1 MISAVESF
9 VSKKLDRV
17 AMGLMRDGSAS
28 QHTHRMFIDKVVITR
43 WVNNA
48 IVDKAK
54 KAGVPI
60 TDYGKLTISIDNA
73 WKATYTKAG
82 ILDAFKE
89 AAKDAE
95 TVGSMKY
102 DDGESSDN
110 RHVLFFYKG
119 AYASTRK
126 VKTGKNKGVPQ
137 SKINYAMG
145 KLWKKNMEHI
155 ANSNK
160 EVKAGGGPYHAVGS
174 RNHGDPLGKTSEDQ
188 TTIAKLSV
196 AENFDA
202 EMADIERQL
211 GDDYP
216 ENKQM
221 VQQVMKHYNDAF
233 ERDYHIKDLQDAS
246 TQNIDREIIIDIT
259 YGNFIDNRD
268 KKSLKSD
275 VGHSGAGFKGFM
287 KTEADAIMTE
297 FQEHMKK
304 KPNDLAKLQGS
315 QSFIEKAG
323 SLTPAMM
330 VQSLFKN
337 ATKPDMRFKVNK
349 ALLKKAQK
357 ASGKKSTSIK
367 TKRKATKGR
376 SRLVGAAAGSR
387 KKPKKN
393 AAQRAEGATQPS
405 PIALRNILNEA
416 LPEMVASKM
425 TTPALQFRTGRFA
438 NSARV
443 ENVNMGPR
451 GGTHIDYTYM
461 RNPYETFEPGNKQGS
476 TQRDPRKIIGASIR
490 ELATGILGR
499 QPTSIRRN

>member
-1 MISAVESF
+1 
-9 VSKKLDRV
+9 
-17 AMGLMRDGSAS
+17 MGLMRDGSAS
-28 QHTHRMFIDKVVITR
+28 QHTHRLFIDKTVITR

-60 TDYGKLTISIDNA
+60 TDYGALTIDINNA
-73 WKATYTKAG
+73 WKAVYNKAG
-82 ILDAFKE
+82 ILEAFKE
-89 AAKDAE
+89 AAKDA
-95 TVGSMKY
+95 TPVGYMSY
-102 DDGESSDN
+102 DDNESTDD

-119 AYASTRK
+119 AYSSMRK
-126 VKTGKNKGVPQ
+126 VKTGKKKGVPQ
-137 SKINYAMG
+137 SKINFAMG
-145 KLWKKNMEHI
+145 KLWKKNMDHI
-155 ANSNK
+155 AAANK
-160 EVKAGGGPYHAVGS
+160 EVKTGGGPYHAVGS
-174 RNHGDPLGKTSEDQ
+174 RNHGDPMGKTSEDQ
-188 TTIAKLSV
+188 STIAKLSV
-196 AENFDA
+196 AENYDA
-202 EMADIERQL
+202 EMEDIMRTLKDEF
-211 GDDYP
+211 P
-216 ENKQM
+216 ANVKM
-221 VQQVMKHYNDAF
+221 VEQVMKHYDDAF
-233 ERDYHIKDLQDAS
+233 ERDYNIRDSQDTS
-246 TQNIDREIIIDIT
+246 MENIDREIIVDIT

-275 VGHSGAGFKGFM
+275 VGGFRIFM
-287 KTEADAIMTE
+287 KKEADAIVQE

-304 KPNDLAKLQGS
+304 HPEDILKLQGS
-315 QSFIEKAG
+315 SSIVEKAG

-357 ASGKKSTSIK
+357 ASGKKKSSTK
-367 TKRKATKGR
+367 RKRKATKAKAK
-376 SRLVGAAAGSR
+376 LVGAAAGSR
-387 KKPKKN
+387 RKPKKS
-393 AAQRAEGATQPS
+393 AEQRAEGVTQPS
-405 PIALRNILNEA
+405 PIALRNILNEM

-425 TTPALQFRTGRFA
+425 TSPALQFRTGRFA

-451 GGTHIDYTYM
+451 GGVHIDYTYM

-490 ELATGILGR
+490 ELAVGLLGR